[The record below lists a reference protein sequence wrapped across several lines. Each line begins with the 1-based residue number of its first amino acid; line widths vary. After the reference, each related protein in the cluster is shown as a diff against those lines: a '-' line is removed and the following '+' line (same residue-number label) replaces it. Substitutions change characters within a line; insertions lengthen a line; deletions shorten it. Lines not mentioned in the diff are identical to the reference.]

1 MKRFFLLSTLLL
13 ATMLVCAQTKI
24 APNMKKGMKK
34 VYVTEAKISAPS
46 KPVTTISTET
56 VYEVVDATAD
66 GYVLD
71 VYVTD
76 VKTDAKDVESRI
88 YSLATEMMKDVH
100 TQYAT
105 DKDGK
110 VTKILNAEEG
120 KKRIN
125 EMLDNVLDNVLAEV
139 PQLDKTKLSEIKKQ
153 LTGEMNDQSLLE
165 SVQIST
171 SPLTLNGK
179 TISTGTEEEYNT
191 EQGIKMKRT
200 YSVKDKSSIQT
211 NAKINMNTDDMKK
224 MVMGLV
230 EKIVPNQSENLLD
243 MIGPMINN
251 LKIDAAENST
261 YTFQKD
267 GWIKNITS
275 EMNYS
280 MMGASFK
287 INTKVSLK

>member
-13 ATMLVCAQTKI
+13 ATLMICAQTKI
-24 APNMKKGMKK
+24 APKMKKGMKK
-34 VYVTEAKISAPS
+34 VYVVEATIGVPS
-46 KPVTTISTET
+46 KQSTKITTET
-56 VYEVVDATAD
+56 VYEVIDATND

-76 VKTDAKDVESRI
+76 VKTDAKDAESRV
-88 YSLATEMMKDVH
+88 YSLATEMLKGVH

-105 DKDGK
+105 NKDGK

-125 EMLDNVLDNVLAEV
+125 EMLDKVLADV
-139 PQLDKTKLSEIKKQ
+139 PLPASTTLTNLKKQ
-153 LTGEMNDQSLLE
+153 LTGNINEASLLE

-211 NAKINMNTDDMKK
+211 NAMINMNTDDMKK

-230 EKIVPNQSENLLD
+230 EKIVPNQSENLMD